1 METKGQKFKKNSVV
15 RIADDLGD
23 SMSHFPKGKLAV
35 VEYSYAE
42 KYYGN
47 DNKYYSLY
55 VEGLGSVAWFYEHQL
70 TLVSEDGADLLTQWE
85 DAATKKREA
94 ESDWENVYDK
104 NLPELPDNTV
114 IHLWENV
121 MGYGSIWGRN
131 GEGFNALING
141 IIVQQAYSR
150 CKDLGYGSEHLP
162 QVISDEA
169 GKIYKNLQ

>member
-1 METKGQKFKKNSVV
+1 METKQQKFKKNSVV

-23 SMSHFPKGKLAV
+23 SMSHFPNGELAV

-42 KYYGN
+42 RFWGN
-47 DNKYYSLY
+47 DTKSYSLY
-55 VEGLGSVAWFYEHQL
+55 LEDRGSVAWYHEEQL
-70 TLVSEDGADLLTQWE
+70 EFVSEDGEALIEQWKNE
-85 DAATKKREA
+85 AAKKKEI
-94 ESDWENVYDK
+94 ESDWENAYDK
-104 NLPELPDNTV
+104 NPPKLPDNTV

-141 IIVQQAYSR
+141 IIVQRAYSR
-150 CKDLGYGSEHLP
+150 CKDLGYASEHLP

-169 GKIYKNLQ
+169 GKIYKKLH